1 MAIRFYLVPGLL
13 PALNWDVTSSSYT
26 WILMEFNIASKI
38 QAAGDRNKVK
48 SCAPLFMKTL
58 PQIPVNISA
67 CISLTKIWSYG
78 LA

>member
-1 MAIRFYLVPGLL
+1 
-13 PALNWDVTSSSYT
+13 
-26 WILMEFNIASKI
+26 MEFNIASKI